1 MEATI
6 EILKKKIEI
15 LSPDLLEILAKILDK
30 IEKHMLVDI
39 PQFQIDEVIYRIQFH
54 TENPATKLDFFDN
67 LAELERIC
75 A

>member
-15 LSPDLLEILAKILDK
+15 LSPDLLEILSKILDK
-30 IEKHMLVDI
+30 IEKQMLVDI
-39 PQFQIDEVIYRIQFH
+39 PQFQIYEVIYRIQFH
-54 TENPATKLDFFDN
+54 AENPATKLDFFDN